1 MMKKRLSKTQKV
13 AIDILLIAV
22 MVILFVAVLGR
33 TGSDQTTK
41 MSQIVAIENGKVVSQ
56 PITNSFELK
65 TGGKQVIAVKWW
77 PEENPGFVTGLV
89 IKDPEGNRIL
99 ACTGD
104 KVDMVS
110 HIMKLQKGTY
120 EIMLTFL
127 ASKEEM
133 VAFSETYNLGEII
146 GEEFTD
152 YAEDGEWRMEYTI
165 EFRNAVENKTG
176 LSLLLGVVT
185 GLLLV
190 RLFLVIS
197 KKEDESEAKYGE
209 GQGSVRYDE
218 RQELVRGRAY
228 TYGFFTFSI
237 YNGIMSILSMGD
249 IPIPAEQ
256 GVLFFVG
263 IVIAG
268 AVMITY
274 SIWKDGYFALNE
286 NRKTL
291 LIIFCIVTII
301 NFVGGMNGLHMGTVM
316 RDGRLAL
323 GSMNFFCCG
332 LFLYIFILLVVKSL
346 MDKRE
351 DKA

>member
-1 MMKKRLSKTQKV
+1 MKKKLTKTQKV
-13 AIDILLIAV
+13 TIDIILIVFMITLLG
-22 MVILFVAVLGR
+22 VLIGR
-33 TGSDQTTK
+33 TGSGRTTQ
-41 MSQIVAIENGKVVSQ
+41 MSQIVAIENGKMVSQ

-65 TGGKQVIAVKWW
+65 TRGKQVIAVKWW

-89 IKDPEGNRIL
+89 IKDPDGKQIF

-104 KVDMVS
+104 KVDMLS
-110 HIMKLQKGTY
+110 HIMKLEKGTY

-133 VAFSETYNLGEII
+133 DAFSEAYNLGENI

-165 EFRNAVENKTG
+165 EFRYAMKNMTG
-176 LSLLLGVVT
+176 ISLLLGIVT
-185 GLLLV
+185 GLLFV
-190 RLFLVIS
+190 RLILVIS
-197 KKEDESEAKYGE
+197 KNGDKSETKYGE
-209 GQGSVRYDE
+209 RQEPVRYDE

-228 TYGFFTFSI
+228 TYGFFAFGI
-237 YNGIMSILSMGD
+237 YNGIMSILSMGGV
-249 IPIPAEQ
+249 PIPAEQ

-274 SIWKDGYFALNE
+274 SILKDGYFALNE

-291 LIIFCIVTII
+291 LIIFCIVAII
-301 NFVGGMNGLHMGTVM
+301 NFAGGMNNLHLGMVM
-316 RDGRLAL
+316 REGKLAL

-332 LFLYIFILLVVKSL
+332 LFLYIFVLLAAKSM

-351 DKA
+351 EKA

>member
-1 MMKKRLSKTQKV
+1 MKKKLTKTQK
-13 AIDILLIAV
+13 ATIDIISIVFMITLLG
-22 MVILFVAVLGR
+22 VLIGR
-33 TGSDQTTK
+33 TGSGRTTQ

-56 PITNSFELK
+56 PINNSFELK

-89 IKDPEGNRIL
+89 IKDPEGKQIL

-104 KVDMVS
+104 KVDMLS
-110 HIMKLQKGTY
+110 HIMKLEKGTY

-133 VAFSETYNLGEII
+133 DAFSEAYNLGENI

-152 YAEDGEWRMEYTI
+152 YAEDGEWRMEYTV
-165 EFRNAVENKTG
+165 EFRDAIKNKTG
-176 LSLLLGVVT
+176 LSLLLGIVT
-185 GLLLV
+185 GLLFV

-197 KKEDESEAKYGE
+197 KNEDRSETKYGE

-228 TYGFFTFSI
+228 TYGFYTFGI

-274 SIWKDGYFALNE
+274 SILKDGYFALNE

-291 LIIFCIVTII
+291 LIIFCIVAII
-301 NFVGGMNGLHMGTVM
+301 NFVGGMNGLHLGTVI
-316 RDGRLAL
+316 REGKLAL

-332 LFLYIFILLVVKSL
+332 LFLYIFVLLAAKSML
-346 MDKRE
+346 DKRE
-351 DKA
+351 ETA